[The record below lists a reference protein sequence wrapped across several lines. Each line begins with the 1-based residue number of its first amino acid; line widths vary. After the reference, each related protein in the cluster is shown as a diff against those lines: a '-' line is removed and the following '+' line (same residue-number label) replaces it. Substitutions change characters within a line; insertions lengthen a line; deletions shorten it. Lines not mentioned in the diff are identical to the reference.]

1 MSEKKNNPG
10 QLVFGLDIGT
20 RSVVGTVGYRTDE
33 TFHVVAQCDR
43 KHDTRA
49 MLDGQIHDIEKVGR
63 TIKEVKEELEATIGK
78 QLYQVCI
85 AAAGRVLKTINSSA
99 TLEFPEETTID
110 AEHIYTLEMLG
121 VEKAYEDFQAVNN
134 TDMKFYCVGYTV
146 VKYYMNGYPISTLE
160 RHKANNISVDLIATF
175 LPDDVVDGLY
185 KAVEIAD
192 LEVANLTLEP
202 IAAMTAAI
210 PNMYRMLNIA
220 LVDVGAGTSDISV
233 TKDGSIIAYGMIPKA
248 GDELTEVIASGLLL
262 DFNEAEH
269 VKIDSGKKS
278 PIKFTD
284 IMGLEHKVEPKEV
297 HKMAAPVIAD
307 ITKDIS
313 DKIKELNGDKPVSAV
328 FVVGGG
334 GKITGFTEALAKEMG
349 IMAERV
355 ALRGEE
361 VLKSVDYQFEGAHLD
376 SAYVTPVGICLNFY
390 DQKNNFIFVTFNDKR
405 VKLYDNGHLT
415 IADAAMQAGFPNEG
429 LFPKRG
435 PELNFT
441 VNGKPHVVRG
451 QVGEGAVVKLNGRE
465 VSLTSPIVA
474 GDKIIVEESTEGEA
488 ASATVG
494 SLLEYGSTISVI
506 VNDKKIELPK
516 FAEVNGNL
524 QSEYYDIHENDDIRM
539 LNYYT
544 VSQII
549 EFMDVIL
556 NPDMNIYV
564 NNKKADRD
572 TLCYDNFSVIWTM
585 EDLSL
590 SDVSDEEEKNA
601 KASTNQKAPAPK
613 KKEIESYEDAVE
625 AESIENSEY
634 ADDGKLD
641 EEYVEYKA
649 AKEEAKR
656 LEEESKNVSVTVFV
670 NGDPVTMND
679 KQEYVFVDIFDH
691 IDFDLKNRPAGKG
704 IVTMLNSEK
713 AVFSQPL
720 KDGDFLDIYW
730 E

>member
-1 MSEKKNNPG
+1 MAERKKNPG

-20 RSVVGTVGYRTDE
+20 RSVVGTVGYRTGE
-33 TFHVVAQCDR
+33 TFHVVAQCER
-43 KHDTRA
+43 QHDTRS
-49 MLDGQIHDIEKVGR
+49 MLDGQIHDIERVGR
-63 TIKEVKEELEATIGK
+63 TIKEVKEDLEAIIGK
-78 QLYQVCI
+78 QLHEVCI

-99 TLEFPEETTID
+99 TLDFTEETTID
-110 AEHIYTLEMLG
+110 AEHVYTLEMLG
-121 VEKAYEDFQAVNN
+121 VEKAYEDFQAANN

-146 VKYYMNGYPISTLE
+146 VKYYMNGYAISTLE

-210 PNMYRMLNIA
+210 PQMYMMLNIA
-220 LVDVGAGTSDISV
+220 LVDVGAGTSDISI

-248 GDELTEVIASGLLL
+248 GDELTEVIAKSLLV

-269 VKIDSGKKS
+269 IKIDSGKKA

-297 HKMAAPVIAD
+297 HKMAQPVIAD

-313 DKIKELNGDKPVSAV
+313 DKIKELNGDRPVSAV

-361 VLKSVDYQFEGAHLD
+361 VLKEVDYQFSGAKLD
-376 SAYVTPVGICLNFY
+376 SAYVTPIGICLNFY
-390 DQKNNFIFVTFNDKR
+390 DQKNNFIFVTFNEKR
-405 VKLYDNGHLT
+405 IKLYDNGHLT

-435 PELNFT
+435 PELNFF

-451 QVGEGAVVKLNGRE
+451 QIGEGAVVKLDGKE

-474 GDKIIVEESTEGEA
+474 GDRITVEESTEGEA
-488 ASATVG
+488 ATASIG

-524 QSEYYDIHENDDIRM
+524 QSEFYDIQNNDDIKM

-564 NNKKADRD
+564 NNKKADKD

-585 EDLSL
+585 EDLNL
-590 SDVSDEEEKNA
+590 SDVSDEEVETA
-601 KASTNQKAPAPK
+601 KASINQKAPAK
-613 KKEIESYEDAVE
+613 KIETYEDAVE

-634 ADDGKLD
+634 ADDGTLD
-641 EEYVEYKA
+641 EEYVEYKQQ
-649 AKEEAKR
+649 KEEQKR
-656 LEEESKNVSVTVFV
+656 REEEANYQTVTVFV
-670 NGDPVTMND
+670 NGDPVTMDN
-679 KQEYVFVDIFDH
+679 KPGYVFVDIFEY
-691 IDFDLKNRPAGKG
+691 IDFDLKNRPKGKG
-704 IVTMLNSEK
+704 IVTELNSKK
-713 AVFSQPL
+713 AVFSEPL
-720 KDGDFLDIYW
+720 KDGDFLDIRW

>member
-1 MSEKKNNPG
+1 MAEKKKNPG

-20 RSVVGTVGYRTDE
+20 RSVVGTVGYRTGE
-33 TFHVVAQCDR
+33 TFHVVAQCER
-43 KHDTRA
+43 KHDTRS
-49 MLDGQIHDIEKVGR
+49 MLDGQIHDIERVGR
-63 TIKEVKEELEATIGK
+63 TIKEVKEDLEAIIGK
-78 QLYQVCI
+78 QLHEVCI

-99 TLEFPEETTID
+99 TLDFSEETTID
-110 AEHIYTLEMLG
+110 AEHVYTLEMLG

-134 TDMKFYCVGYTV
+134 TDLKFYCVGYTV

-210 PNMYRMLNIA
+210 PQMYMMLNIA
-220 LVDVGAGTSDISV
+220 LVDVGAGTSDISI

-248 GDELTEVIASGLLL
+248 GDELTEVIASSLLL

-269 VKIDSGKKS
+269 VKIDSGKKA

-297 HKMAAPVIAD
+297 HKMAEGVIAE

-313 DKIKELNGDKPVSAV
+313 DKIKELNGDRPVSAV

-361 VLKSVDYQFEGAHLD
+361 VLKTVDYQFSGAKLD
-376 SAYVTPVGICLNFY
+376 SAYVTPIGICLNFY
-390 DQKNNFIFVTFNDKR
+390 DQKNNFIFVTFNEKR

-435 PELNFT
+435 PELNFF

-451 QVGEGAVVKLNGRE
+451 QIGEGAVVKLNGKE

-474 GDKIIVEESTEGEA
+474 GDRITVEESTEGEA
-488 ASATVG
+488 AEATIG

-506 VNDKKIELPK
+506 VNDKKVELPK

-524 QSEYYDIHENDDIRM
+524 QSEYYDIKNNDDIKM

-564 NNKKADRD
+564 NNKKADKD

-585 EDLSL
+585 EDLNL
-590 SDVSDEEEKNA
+590 SDVSDEEVETA
-601 KASTNQKAPAPK
+601 KASINQKAPAK
-613 KKEIESYEDAVE
+613 KIETYEDAVE

-634 ADDGKLD
+634 ADDGTLD
-641 EEYVEYKA
+641 EEYVEYKQQ
-649 AKEEAKR
+649 KEEQRRK
-656 LEEESKNVSVTVFV
+656 EEESNYQTVTVFV
-670 NGDPVTMND
+670 NGDPVTMNN
-679 KQEYVFVDIFDH
+679 KPGYVFVDIFEY
-691 IDFDLKNRPAGKG
+691 IDFDLKNRPKGKG
-704 IVTMLNSEK
+704 IVTELNSKK
-713 AVFSQPL
+713 AVFSEPL
-720 KDGDFLDIYW
+720 KDGDFLDIRW

>member
-1 MSEKKNNPG
+1 MADKKKNPG
-10 QLVFGLDIGT
+10 NLVFGLDIGT
-20 RSVVGTVGYRTDE
+20 RSIVGTVGYRTGE

-63 TIKEVKEELEATIGK
+63 TIKEVKGELEAIIGK
-78 QLYQVCI
+78 ELHEVCI

-99 TLEFPEETTID
+99 TLDFPEETTID
-110 AEHIYTLEMLG
+110 AEHVYTLEMLG
-121 VEKAYEDFQAVNN
+121 VEKAYEDFQAANN
-134 TDMKFYCVGYTV
+134 TGMKFYCVGYTV
-146 VKYYMNGYPISTLE
+146 VKYYMNGYPITTLE

-210 PNMYRMLNIA
+210 PDMYRMLNIA

-262 DFNEAEH
+262 DFNEAER
-269 VKIDSGKKS
+269 VKINSGKKA
-278 PIKFTD
+278 PVKFTD
-284 IMGLEHKVEPKEV
+284 IMGIEHKIEPKEV
-297 HKMAAPVIAD
+297 HKLAEGVIAD

-313 DKIKELNGDKPVSAV
+313 DKIKELNGDRPVSAV

-334 GKITGFTEALAKEMG
+334 GKITGFTDALAKEMG

-361 VLKSVDYQFEGAHLD
+361 VLKEVDYQFSGAVLD
-376 SAYVTPVGICLNFY
+376 SMYVTPIGICLNFY

-415 IADAAMQAGFPNEG
+415 VADAAMQAGFPNEG

-435 PELNFT
+435 PELNFI
-441 VNGKPHVVRG
+441 VNGKPHMVRG
-451 QVGEGAVVKLNGRE
+451 EVGEGASIKLNGKE
-465 VSLTSPIVA
+465 VSITSPIVA
-474 GDKIIVEESTEGEA
+474 GDRITVEESTAGEA

-494 SLLEYGSTISVI
+494 SLLEYGSTISII
-506 VNDKKIELPK
+506 VNDKKVELPK

-524 QSEYYDIHENDDIRM
+524 QSEFYDIQNGDDIKM

-564 NNKKADRD
+564 NNKLADRD
-572 TLCYDNFSVIWTM
+572 TKCYDNFSVIWTM
-585 EDLSL
+585 EDLNL
-590 SDVSDEEEKNA
+590 SDVSEEEEESAIKSA
-601 KASTNQKAPAPK
+601 NQKGKPQK
-613 KKEIESYEDAVE
+613 KIENYEDAVE

-634 ADDGKLD
+634 ADDGTLD
-641 EEYVEYKA
+641 EEYVEYKQQ
-649 AKEEAKR
+649 KEEARR
-656 LEEESKNVSVTVFV
+656 LEEESRHTTLTVFV
-670 NGDPVTMND
+670 NGDPVTMSD
-679 KQEYVFVDIFDH
+679 KTDYVFVDIFDH

-704 IVTMLNSEK
+704 IVTLLNSEK

-720 KDGDFLDIYW
+720 KEGDFLDIRW